1 MFQSKRKLAYKD
13 AIYFS
18 MHKFI
23 GGPGGSPGVL
33 IAKKNILKNPK
44 PEEPGGGTV
53 FYVIN

>member
-1 MFQSKRKLAYKD
+1 
-13 AIYFS
+13 